1 MTTIQPRE
9 PALADAARAGA
20 AGLYSLEAA
29 CNLVIGT
36 GWLHRDEFSRFVTT
50 GPSLTGCGTELAHID
65 WQSVI
70 GSRDAGLLPR
80 GSGENRILRLAPGIA
95 ASIPRRPC
103 RRPLRTRPGQHH
115 PHSSAPARHA
125 NGQRPADSCSF

>member
-29 CNLVIGT
+29 CNLVIST
-36 GWLHRDEFSRFVTT
+36 GWLHRDDFTRFVTT
-50 GPSLTGCGTELAHID
+50 GTSLTDCGTELAHID

-70 GSRDAGLLPR
+70 SSRDAGLLPC
-80 GSGENRILRLAPGIA
+80 GSGETGSCGWQPASPPASPPTSNDALCGLDQ
-95 ASIPRRPC
+95 ASITLVVR
-103 RRPLRTRPGQHH
+103 
-115 PHSSAPARHA
+115 AVRHA
-125 NGQRPADSCSF
+125 NGQRPADHASF